1 MSDTFATAPADV
13 QLRALAGQLRYDAT
27 LTDLDT
33 PETAAQRLRRYADLL
48 DQVRATIEQET
59 L

>member
-1 MSDTFATAPADV
+1 MSDPFANAPAEV
-13 QLRALAGQLRYDAT
+13 QLRALAGQLRHDAT
-27 LTDLDT
+27 LTELDT
-33 PETAAQRLRRYADLL
+33 PETAARRLRRYADLL

>member
-1 MSDTFATAPADV
+1 MSDTFANAPAEV
-13 QLRALAGQLRYDAT
+13 QLRALAGQLRHDAT
-27 LTDLDT
+27 LTELDT
-33 PETAAQRLRRYADLL
+33 PETAARRLRHYADLL